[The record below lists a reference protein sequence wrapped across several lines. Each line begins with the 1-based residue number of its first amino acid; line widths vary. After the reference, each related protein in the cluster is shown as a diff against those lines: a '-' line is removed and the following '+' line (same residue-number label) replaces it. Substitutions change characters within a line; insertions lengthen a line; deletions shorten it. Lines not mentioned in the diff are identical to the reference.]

1 MASIKRSLSSKM
13 EGNGRSEIQLRLS
26 LSKDIKIRLRSGVYV
41 SPTRFKDGI
50 FIKPRANQAEIAELR
65 EIEKSLEGVENL
77 IYDLCE
83 RHDISSLTKEFLTRE
98 IFRYHNPK
106 KEPKTKEAE
115 VKLRKGFIE
124 LVEAFPGERGLSVW
138 RHRRYG
144 VLSRSLHR
152 YELYRRIRK
161 RTPARLDFEMF
172 TTEVLKGYEEFL
184 RNEPEI
190 FDKYPQ
196 IFDQYPAETRAHHK
210 SRRPQPKGDNTV
222 IGIFACLRT
231 FYHWAISEGLTT
243 SNPFDKYNVKTTE
256 HYGTPYYITIQ
267 ERDVIADYDLSAN
280 KSLEVQRDIFIF
292 HCCIGCRISDL
303 MRLKPGNIIN
313 DCVEYIASKTKG
325 ERPSVIKVPLTQ
337 RAKDIL
343 AKYKGVDPE
352 GRILPFISSQ
362 KYNVAIKKIFTAC
375 GITRMVTI
383 LNPTTGEEEQRPI
396 NEIASSH
403 LARRTFVG
411 NLYKKV
417 KDPNLVGALS
427 GHKEGSRAF
436 SRYREIDDD
445 LKREM
450 IGFIE

>member
-1 MASIKRSLSSKM
+1 MATINRSTSTKTD
-13 EGNGRSEIQLRLS
+13 GNGRVEIMLRVNS
-26 LSKDIKIRLRSGVYV
+26 NRSTRIRVKS
-41 SPTRFKDGI
+41 GI
-50 FIKPRANQAEIAELR
+50 FIEEARFKNGKFIYPRNNPSVSSEIR
-65 EIEKSLEGVENL
+65 TIEDKLQDLERL
-77 IYDLCE
+77 IYQLCE
-83 RHDISSLTKEFLTRE
+83 STSPEKLTKEFFEDRVYL
-98 IFRYHNPK
+98 FHNPK
-106 KEPKTKEAE
+106 KE
-115 VKLRKGFIE
+115 RKPRLPQEKVEKKFIE
-124 LVEAFPGERGLSVW
+124 LVEEFPTARGLSMW

-152 YELYRRIRK
+152 YELYRALK
-161 RTPARLDFEMF
+161 HKAPSKLSFEMF
-172 TTEVLKGYEEFL
+172 TTDVLRGYEEFL

-190 FDKYPQ
+190 FDKYPS
-196 IFDQYPAETRAHHK
+196 IFDKYPAETRANHK
-210 SRRPQPKGDNTV
+210 NRRPQPKGDNTI

-231 FYHWAISEGLTT
+231 FFHWAISQELTT
-243 SNPFDKYNVKTTE
+243 LNPFEKYSGKTTE
-256 HYGTPYYITIQ
+256 HYGTPYYITIE
-267 ERDVIADYDLSAN
+267 ERDIIADYDLTAN
-280 KSLEVQRDIFIF
+280 KSLAVQRDIFIF
-292 HCCIGCRISDL
+292 HCCVGCRISDL

-313 DCVEYIASKTKG
+313 GCVEYIASKTKG
-325 ERPSVIKVPLTQ
+325 ERPKVIKVPLTQ
-337 RAKDIL
+337 RAKEIL
-343 AKYKGVDPE
+343 EKYKGVDPE
-352 GRILPFISSQ
+352 GRVLPFISSQ

-375 GITRMVTI
+375 GITRLVTI